1 MEQESFDAQENDT
14 IDQVIVMAKLN
25 GHIDTYQKF
34 YSTVIFNSDKKQTII
49 EKLAAEHSPP
59 HFKVRFKQ
67 REITDKITIYLRLD
81 DALDD
86 ALEYIS
92 LKYQRQKKMKRILE

>member
-1 MEQESFDAQENDT
+1 MEQESFDKQENDT

-34 YSTVIFNSDKKQTII
+34 NSTVIFNSDKKQTVIS
-49 EKLAAEHSPP
+49 KMTAEHSPP

-67 REITDKITIYLRLD
+67 GMGTVKMITYLD
-81 DALDD
+81 MDQALDD